1 MKYAII
7 NTMDSYDTTAGKVL
21 STHRSLAAAEAE
33 DWKIHCAV
41 KRWNGDSSYL
51 PTIIA
56 EVDASVVRG
65 QHIHESLIIDTLG
78 Y

>member
-1 MKYAII
+1 MNKYAII
-7 NTMDSYDTTAGKVL
+7 NTMEKYDTTAGKVL

-33 DWKIHCAV
+33 DRKIQRAV

-51 PTIIA
+51 PTVIA

-65 QHIHESLIIDTLG
+65 QYIHESLIMDS
-78 Y
+78 